1 MRSKPIFNLLWH
13 VCRRKPTDTWIP
25 RSYTKLSNISSATV
39 FTLHEKAFNA
49 NAVFLKVPF
58 DYRDFFGQ
66 LVALIARRAQA
77 FHGNDFPRFILDNY
91 WGTYSDRTGPF

>member
-1 MRSKPIFNLLWH
+1 LQPGQNIAS
-13 VCRRKPTDTWIP
+13 CRPCHAIEIEI
-25 RSYTKLSNISSATV
+25 SHHINISSATV

-66 LVALIARRAQA
+66 FVALIAKRAQA

-91 WGTYSDRTGPF
+91 WGTYSDRAGPF

>member
-1 MRSKPIFNLLWH
+1 LLRVPCH
-13 VCRRKPTDTWIP
+13 AIEIEI
-25 RSYTKLSNISSATV
+25 SHHINISSATV

-77 FHGNDFPRFILDNY
+77 FHGNDFPDLS
-91 WGTYSDRTGPF
+91 WTTTGALTRTAPDHFDLSVF